1 MDITKEEL
9 LQSWKTLAK
18 IRMSNTSQIDEH
30 DKQILL
36 DMLNMLE
43 KLERGRS

>member
-1 MDITKEEL
+1 MDVTKEEL
-9 LQSWKTLAK
+9 LQSWRTLAK
-18 IRMSNTSQIDEH
+18 IRMSNTPQIDEH

-43 KLERGRS
+43 KLERSKS

>member
-18 IRMSNTSQIDEH
+18 IHMSNTSQIDEH